1 MKNVQVYNYYN
12 TWLKGFDNKIENL
25 ILSHL
30 LRSFVSWS
38 ENNNDRPDLW
48 LADFSSRPGLIVDFS
63 SAIRK
68 WILMQELKEHH

>member
-30 LRSFVSWS
+30 LITIILFTIF
-38 ENNNDRPDLW
+38 ENFD
-48 LADFSSRPGLIVDFS
+48 VD
-63 SAIRK
+63 K
-68 WILMQELKEHH
+68 MT